1 MGRFQVVSGALA
13 VAGDRLVA
21 IVNVERAGSVMVRDL
36 ANGKIHEVTAA
47 DLKAPLPAASRRA
60 PDACAVSA
68 ATEAQWDLAQRRK
81 EVISGIDE
89 TQNTDR
95 QVAQI
100 AADFGVSRRTVF
112 RWIALY
118 RQTPQTSAL
127 LPRAR
132 GTPVGAHRIDARL
145 DQLIAQVIHEVYLT
159 KVRAK
164 KEEVV
169 RMVGLRCT
177 ALGILP
183 PSRKPILARLKELD
197 PAVTAKARLQPGEAA
212 TQTAFVPGNYQVQHP
227 LEVVQIDHTPMD
239 VIVVDEAMRLPI
251 GRPWLTLAVDVA
263 TRVVV
268 GFYVS
273 MEAPSSTS
281 VAMCLSQAVLPKDA
295 WLAHRGLECSWPV
308 WGLPAAVHADNGADF
323 TAAALRRGCDE
334 HGIRLIL
341 RPVAKPHYGGH
352 IERLIGTLMGRVH
365 LLPGTTGSNTH
376 DKGDYPSEAKA
387 LLTMAELERWL
398 TLEICEQYH
407 RRVHKGLTR
416 SPLSAWEAATGSPVA
431 RGRVLPEQ
439 SDQFVVGF
447 LPSMQRKLRRDGLHL
462 FNLRYWDNVLPSIVQ
477 LGMTVLVRYD
487 PRNLSKVYIQGPDQ
501 RYCPIPYADLSLPP
515 ITLWEQRAALSAL
528 RDQGDT
534 APSQTA
540 IFTAVTAQRAL
551 IESAAAR
558 TKSARRNRQRHKDAQ
573 FATMS
578 PTVTGGSAVD
588 YSQPVK
594 PSDAEIWDN

>member
-1 MGRFQVVSGALA
+1 
-13 VAGDRLVA
+13 
-21 IVNVERAGSVMVRDL
+21 
-36 ANGKIHEVTAA
+36 
-47 DLKAPLPAASRRA
+47 
-60 PDACAVSA
+60 
-68 ATEAQWDLAQRRK
+68 
-81 EVISGIDE
+81 
-89 TQNTDR
+89 
-95 QVAQI
+95 
-100 AADFGVSRRTVF
+100 
-112 RWIALY
+112 
-118 RQTPQTSAL
+118 
-127 LPRAR
+127 
-132 GTPVGAHRIDARL
+132 
-145 DQLIAQVIHEVYLT
+145 
-159 KVRAK
+159 
-164 KEEVV
+164 
-169 RMVGLRCT
+169 MVGLRCT

-197 PAVTAKARLQPGEAA
+197 PAVAAKARLQPGEAA
-212 TQTAFVPGNYQVQHP
+212 TQTAFVPGNYQVPYP
-227 LEVVQIDHTPMD
+227 LEVVQIDHTPVD
-239 VIVVDEAMRLPI
+239 VIVVDE
-251 GRPWLTLAVDVA
+251 A

-281 VAMCLSQAVLPKDA
+281 VALCLSQAVLPKDA
-295 WLAHRGLECSWPV
+295 WLAHRGLECFWPV

-365 LLPGTTGSNTH
+365 LLPGTTGSNSQ

-407 RRVHKGLTR
+407 RRVHKGLHR
-416 SPLSAWEAATGSPVA
+416 SPLSAWEATTCNPAA
-431 RGRVLPEQ
+431 RARALPEQ
-439 SDQFVVGF
+439 PDQFVVGF

-487 PRNLSKVYIQGPDQ
+487 PRNLSKVYVQGPDQ
-501 RYCPIPYADLSLPP
+501 RYCSIPYADLSLPP

-528 RDQGDT
+528 RNQGDT

-540 IFTAVTAQRAL
+540 IFTAVNAQRAL
-551 IESAAAR
+551 IESASTR
-558 TKSARRNRQRHKDAQ
+558 TKSARRNHQRHKDAQ

-578 PTVTGGSAVD
+578 STVTGGSAVD